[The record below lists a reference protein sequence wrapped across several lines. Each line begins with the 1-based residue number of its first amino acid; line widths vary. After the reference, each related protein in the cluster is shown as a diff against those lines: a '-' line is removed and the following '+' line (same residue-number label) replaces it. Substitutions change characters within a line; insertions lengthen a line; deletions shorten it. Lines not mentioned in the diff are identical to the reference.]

1 MSWSD
6 RHWLGLILV
15 FYLLIGG
22 LYAVYTPP
30 WQAPDEPAH
39 YNYVRHLAERGDFPV
54 LRPGDYPHA
63 YLEQIKAAGF
73 PPDMSVD
80 PIRYESWQP
89 PLYYLLAVPVYRLW
103 GGALIPLRLFSLA
116 LGAGII
122 IAAYAIGL
130 TVRPDDGHLALG
142 TAAFVA
148 FVPMHLTVM
157 ASVNNDSLAELLLAV
172 VVLRLLSCFRRPT
185 VGFRSLAMTGLLL
198 GLGLL
203 TKATIYYVALP
214 LVVVA
219 LVLHDGRPRRLTQQ
233 LVAMLG
239 PAFCMAM
246 PWYVRNVIV
255 YGWPDLLGTMNHERV
270 VIGQLR
276 TGDYV
281 AQVGWVTYLRNLVTT
296 TFHSFWGQFG
306 WMAVPM
312 DHRTYLALGLLSA
325 LAVIG
330 WILLVWRD
338 KGQPRRGICSGV
350 PGEENRPGPGAS
362 RMAAL
367 LGLWLLFTV
376 FGYLVYNTTFV
387 QFQGRYLFP
396 ALVPIGL
403 LAVLG
408 WRMALSRRWAWIG
421 GSVCG
426 LITVGEGIIQG
437 LKGSVDK
444 WAMVIG
450 GGATG
455 ALFARGRF
463 PASWDDWITAV
474 PLVGLAGLS
483 VYSLFAFIV
492 PHL

>member
-1 MSWSD
+1 
-6 RHWLGLILV
+6 
-15 FYLLIGG
+15 
-22 LYAVYTPP
+22 
-30 WQAPDEPAH
+30 
-39 YNYVRHLAERGDFPV
+39 
-54 LRPGDYPHA
+54 
-63 YLEQIKAAGF
+63 
-73 PPDMSVD
+73 
-80 PIRYESWQP
+80 
-89 PLYYLLAVPVYRLW
+89 VYRLW
-103 GGALIPLRLFSLA
+103 GGALMPLRLFSLA

-122 IAAYAIGL
+122 IVAYAIGL
-130 TVRPDDGHLALG
+130 TVRPGDSQLALG

-148 FVPMHLTVM
+148 FVPMHLTMM

-172 VVLRLLSCFRRPT
+172 VMLRVLSCFRRPT
-185 VGFRSLAMTGLLL
+185 VRLRSLAITGLLL

-214 LVVVA
+214 LVVVS
-219 LVLHDGRPRRLTQQ
+219 LVLDDWRPRRLTQR
-233 LVAMLG
+233 LAVVLG
-239 PAFCMAM
+239 PAFCVAM

-270 VIGQLR
+270 VVGQLR
-276 TGDYV
+276 TAHYL
-281 AQVGWVTYLRNLVTT
+281 AQVDWVTYLRNLVTT

-312 DHRTYLALGLLSA
+312 DHRTYLTLGLLSA
-325 LAVIG
+325 LAVVG
-330 WILLVWRD
+330 WILLLWRD
-338 KGQPRRGICSGV
+338 KGDQGWGIYKGV
-350 PGEENRPGPGAS
+350 LGENDRPES
-362 RMAAL
+362 RTDRLAVLM
-367 LGLWLLFTV
+367 GLWLLFTV
-376 FGYLVYNTTFV
+376 FGYLVYNITFV

-408 WRMALSRRWAWIG
+408 WRMALSRRRAWIG

-426 LITVGEGIIQG
+426 LITVGDGIVEG

-444 WAMVIG
+444 WAIVIG
-450 GGATG
+450 GGASV
-455 ALFARGRF
+455 ALFVRGWF

>member
-1 MSWSD
+1 MCWSD

-39 YNYVRHLAERGDFPV
+39 YNYVRHLAERGEFPV

-73 PPDMSVD
+73 PPDMSVE

-89 PLYYLLAVPVYRLW
+89 PLYYLLVVPVYRLW

-130 TVRPDDGHLALG
+130 TVGRGDRHLALG

-157 ASVNNDSLAELLLAV
+157 ASVNNDSLAELLLV
-172 VVLRLLSCFRRPT
+172 VVMLRVLSCLRRPT
-185 VGFRSLAMTGLLL
+185 VHFGSLVITGLLL

-219 LVLHDGRPRRLTQQ
+219 LVLHDWRPRRLTQQ
-233 LVAMLG
+233 LVAVLG
-239 PAFCMAM
+239 PAFCVAM

-255 YGWPDLLGTMNHERV
+255 YGWPDMLGTMNHERV
-270 VIGQLR
+270 VVGQLR
-276 TGDYV
+276 TAHYL
-281 AQVGWVTYLRNLVTT
+281 AQVGWVTYLQNLVTT

-312 DHRTYLALGLLSA
+312 DYRTYLVLGLLSA
-325 LAVIG
+325 LAMVG
-330 WILLVWRD
+330 WILLLWRN
-338 KGQPRRGICSGV
+338 KGEPWWGIYRGV
-350 PGEENRPGPGAS
+350 PGEEGRAS
-362 RMAAL
+362 SGTGGVAVL
-367 LGLWLLFTV
+367 LTLWLLFTV
-376 FGYLVYNTTFV
+376 FGYLVYNITFV
-387 QFQGRYLFP
+387 QSQGRYLFP
-396 ALVPIGL
+396 ALVPVGL

-408 WRMALSRRWAWIG
+408 WRMALSRRWAWTG
-421 GSVCG
+421 GSVSG
-426 LITVGEGIIQG
+426 LITVGDGIVQG

-444 WAMVIG
+444 WAIVICG
-450 GGATG
+450 GTTV
-455 ALFARGRF
+455 ALFARGWF

-483 VYSLFAFIV
+483 VYSLFVFIV
-492 PHL
+492 PYL